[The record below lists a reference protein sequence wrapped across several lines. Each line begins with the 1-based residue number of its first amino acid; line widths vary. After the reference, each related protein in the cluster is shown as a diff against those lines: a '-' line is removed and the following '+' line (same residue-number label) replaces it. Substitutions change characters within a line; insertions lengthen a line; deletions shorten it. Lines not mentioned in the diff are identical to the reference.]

1 LTPSTVQV
9 LTTWCSAINRQD
21 TTTVWQQYSKA
32 LQHQLTANK
41 AQTQTQYQRYQRKIV
56 HCTVND
62 LNEQSAVGYLLLKT
76 LDGNGNGDDMER
88 PYQLKLR
95 VENGAWK
102 ITMLSYC
109 ISDGCLDV
117 TPSIVP

>member
-9 LTTWCSAINRQD
+9 LTTWCAAINRQD
-21 TTTVWQQYSKA
+21 TATVWQQYSKA